1 MINTGNSKEPEN
13 KIKQNLP
20 GSHKWVCYDH
30 IMQETNSTFPGIDSE
45 HKDAAL
51 TIQSDSKLTTNK
63 VCESKDKDIGLTCW
77 QLPCTEK

>member
-1 MINTGNSKEPEN
+1 MLWSHNTGN
-13 KIKQNLP
+13 I
-20 GSHKWVCYDH
+20 
-30 IMQETNSTFPGIDSE
+30 NSTFPGIDSE
-45 HKDAAL
+45 HKDTAL